1 MILARQVYNILWTL
15 IQYGTHFGS
24 INFNILRHK
33 DNQMVTTNTC
43 NFLSFWHLGL
53 EIGSFFRSCIFIWI
67 SRINETISRLESFP
81 IVVQLFINIFQIFD
95 WLFGRIKSSI
105 KIVLNLLLFTIIVK
119 RLWYEA
125 ISIAT
130 NNNMAHRI

>member
-1 MILARQVYNILWTL
+1 MILAWQVYNILWTL

-53 EIGSFFRSCIFIWI
+53 KIGSFFRSCIFIWI

-81 IVVQLFINIFQIFD
+81 IVVQLFINVFQIFD
-95 WLFGRIKSSI
+95 WLCRSVKGSI
-105 KIVLNLLLFTIIVK
+105 KIVLNLLLFAIIIK
-119 RLWYEA
+119 SLWYEA
-125 ISIAT
+125 ISIT
-130 NNNMAHRI
+130 TDYNMAHRI